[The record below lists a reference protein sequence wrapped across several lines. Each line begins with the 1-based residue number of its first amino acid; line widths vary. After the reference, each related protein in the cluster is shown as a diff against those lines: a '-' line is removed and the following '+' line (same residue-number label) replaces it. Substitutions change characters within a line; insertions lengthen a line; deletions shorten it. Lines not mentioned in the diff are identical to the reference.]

1 MEYYLNASL
10 IESPM
15 KMGHNL
21 LTTSVK
27 LALLNQEEQ

>member
-15 KMGHNL
+15 KMVHNL
-21 LTTSVK
+21 LTSSVK
-27 LALLNQEEQ
+27 LTLLNQEEQ

>member
-1 MEYYLNASL
+1 MEYYLIASL

-15 KMGHNL
+15 KMRHNL

-27 LALLNQEEQ
+27 LTLLNQEEQ